1 MAHIARFPLGSCR
14 LFLNHKMDS
23 SAREGRWWA
32 TNVIFRGKQK
42 KVIEDDEYCI
52 QNSRKLPN
60 GCLFVQVTHILWW
73 ISLRSGKYWIRNVRI
88 PAQIQLDFLLVAV
101 QQGLSKIHPNNYN
114 FIWKNKCSLHVGNH
128 ILATVS
134 DRDMEERIH
143 YLFFPCHAIL
153 FSHWFRLFILF
164 SVPRFE
170 SIMRK

>member
-1 MAHIARFPLGSCR
+1 MAYITVESYQMAAFSFQL
-14 LFLNHKMDS
+14 
-23 SAREGRWWA
+23 
-32 TNVIFRGKQK
+32 
-42 KVIEDDEYCI
+42 
-52 QNSRKLPN
+52 
-60 GCLFVQVTHILWW
+60 LWW

-134 DRDMEERIH
+134 DRDTEERIH

-153 FSHWFRLFILF
+153 FSLWFRLSYCSQFPDSKASWENRIQMLF
-164 SVPRFE
+164 VFFFVLKVFWKKLRFFYF
-170 SIMRK
+170 